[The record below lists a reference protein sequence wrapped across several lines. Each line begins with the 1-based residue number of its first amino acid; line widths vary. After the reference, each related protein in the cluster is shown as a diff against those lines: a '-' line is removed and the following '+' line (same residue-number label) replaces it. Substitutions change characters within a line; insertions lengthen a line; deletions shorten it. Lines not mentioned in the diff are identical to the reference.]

1 VSRRCT
7 GRSCAFARTIACLAL
22 AAATAALAT
31 PYVPQAD
38 AVVLEHVPARSAL
51 ERLSPLRAA
60 VAARPQDAGAA
71 LELAQE
77 FIEIGRREGDP
88 RFVAYAEPV
97 LAPWLS
103 RAHPPERALL
113 LQATA
118 LQYLHQFDAAL
129 ALLDRAL
136 ALAPLD
142 GQAWL
147 TQAALLELRGDY
159 PAARRACARLTRA
172 ADALVALTCLASVD
186 GRSGALAASYASL
199 RQVASTDPRLPA
211 EVRSW
216 TLTVLADMA
225 ERLGEG
231 ATAETDL
238 RAALAATPDDPYVS
252 AALADLLLARGRA
265 QDVLTLLAGK
275 EAQDGLLLRL
285 AVAGKRCGDGAAARW
300 AAMYAARMR
309 EARRDGDVTHVR
321 EQALFLL
328 EVADD
333 PQAALA
339 AAAANFRTQR
349 EPIDVRLYVK
359 AAERAHSTADR
370 GAVAAWIAA
379 ARYEDRALPGAGG

>member
-1 VSRRCT
+1 M
-7 GRSCAFARTIACLAL
+7 
-22 AAATAALAT
+22 AAGAAYAA

-38 AVVLEHVPARSAL
+38 TDVLEHVPARSAL
-51 ERLSPLRAA
+51 ERLGPLRAA

-71 LELAQE
+71 LELAQG

-97 LAPWLS
+97 LAPWLR
-103 RAHPPERALL
+103 RAPPPERALV

-129 ALLDRAL
+129 ALLHRAL

-147 TQAALLELRGDY
+147 TRAALLELRGDY

-199 RQVASTDPRLPA
+199 TQVASTDPRLPA
-211 EVRSW
+211 QVRSW
-216 TLTVLADMA
+216 TLSVLADMA

-231 ATAETDL
+231 AAAEAQL
-238 RAALAATPDDPYVS
+238 RAALAATPEDPYVR
-252 AALADLLLARGRA
+252 AALADLLLARHRA
-265 QDVLTLLAGK
+265 AEVLSLLTGK

-285 AVAGKRCGDGAAARW
+285 AIAGKRCGDPAAARW
-300 AAMYAARMR
+300 AGMYAERMR
-309 EARRDGDVTHVR
+309 AAQRDGDATHLR

-328 EVADD
+328 EVEGDTH
-333 PQAALA
+333 AALA
-339 AAAANFRTQR
+339 VAAANFRTQR
-349 EPIDVRLYVK
+349 EPVDVRLY
-359 AAERAHSTADR
+359 E
-370 GAVAAWIAA
+370 AA
-379 ARYEDRALPGAGG
+379 ARRADSPSDRSAVQAWVSAQHYEDRTLAAAAL